1 MKNGYFMFLAVF
13 ATTLTGCA
21 NLQQLDSTLA
31 QIKNQ
36 AMVGNQGTGMGAT
49 VPVGQLGDGTG
60 YQPQFNIGVP
70 TNACN
75 QQAYIDGFK
84 DQYVMDWDAF
94 ITQHE
99 NTPFYGLPG
108 RQEEVALA
116 KFYQGH
122 FIGMK
127 NFRRHSS
134 EAMPDVT
141 GTNRAQA
148 CIYASY
154 LAGKTNGGHAAITA
168 EQQLVEPG
176 Q

>member
-1 MKNGYFMFLAVF
+1 MKNGYFMFLAGFV
-13 ATTLTGCA
+13 ATLTGCA

-36 AMVGNQGTGMGAT
+36 AMVGNQVTVGAT

-60 YQPQFNIGVP
+60 YQPQFNISVP
-70 TNACN
+70 ANACN
-75 QQAYIDGFK
+75 QQAYLDGFK
-84 DQYVMDWDAF
+84 DQYVSTWDAF
-94 ITQHE
+94 INSHSQ
-99 NTPFYGLPG
+99 TPVYGLPDTPK
-108 RQEEVALA
+108 RVASF
-116 KFYQGH
+116 KFYRSH

-127 NFRRHSS
+127 NFMRHTS
-134 EAMPDVT
+134 ESLSDAT

-154 LAGKTNGGHAAITA
+154 IKGEADSWAVVTAA
-168 EQQLVEPG
+168 EQQLVAPG